1 VEHLQMMESKVKGER
16 QVWEAER
23 QEWQARVSNFRDK
36 HEQLERDH
44 QVLSSK
50 VCPASIWSLQ
60 DVQIKSDLD

>member
-23 QEWQARVSNFRDK
+23 QEWQARVSNFHDK
-36 HEQLERDH
+36 HEHLERDH